1 MKSKI
6 NNARSERS
14 RNNGRIIQ
22 LMIESLSVVLE
33 QTREA
38 IWTISPKKRKKQ
50 QTNENGAHCIL

>member
-33 QTREA
+33 R
-38 IWTISPKKRKKQ
+38 
-50 QTNENGAHCIL
+50 NENNNLIFHSENERSPWIKRQYE